1 VVTVHNFS
9 NGILNPA
16 LAYSV
21 SCLGAF
27 LGLRCVTRARAL
39 DGVPRALW
47 LTLAAVSVGAT
58 GIWAMH
64 FIAMLGFTIQGQQ
77 IMYNVPVAIASMLLA
92 ILVVGVGLFIV
103 GYGNGGWPRV
113 ASGGVIIGFGV
124 AAMHYMGMDGMIMPD
139 RVSYNGPLVVLSIL
153 IAIVA
158 GTAALWA
165 GTRVRG
171 IGATIGASMI
181 MGIAVCGMHYT
192 GMEAMSFTP
201 GSMSAM
207 SGSTGFSFVVP
218 LVIGLTVVTL
228 VIALTI
234 SVARTEDEIA
244 EDAVFRRRIDEFE
257 AGWPGVATNTQS
269 WARPGGRPT
278 RYRGRLRSIGAIVRP
293 YDAIAIASRRNCRGN
308 Q

>member
-1 VVTVHNFS
+1 MVTVHDFS

-16 LAYSV
+16 LAYAV

-27 LGLRCVTRARAL
+27 LGLRCVARGRAL
-39 DGVPRALW
+39 DGVRRAPW
-47 LTLAAVSVGAT
+47 LALAAVSVGAT

-77 IMYNVPVAIASMLLA
+77 IMYNVPIAIASMLLA
-92 ILVVGVGLFIV
+92 ILVVGAGLFIV

-124 AAMHYMGMDGMIMPD
+124 AGMHYMGMDGMIMPD
-139 RVSYNGPLVVLSIL
+139 NVHYNVPLVILSIV

-181 MGIAVCGMHYT
+181 MGLAVCGMHYT
-192 GMEAMSFTP
+192 GMTAMRFAP

-207 SGSTGFSFVVP
+207 SGSDAFSFVLP

-228 VIALTI
+228 VVAVTI
-234 SVARTEDEIA
+234 SVARTEEEIA
-244 EDAVFRRRIDEFE
+244 EDVVFRRRITELE
-257 AGWPGVATNTQS
+257 AKWSAAAMDPS
-269 WARPGGRPT
+269 RWAGPDQPMR
-278 RYRGRLRSIGAIVRP
+278 RGRS
-293 YDAIAIASRRNCRGN
+293 
-308 Q
+308 

>member
-39 DGVPRALW
+39 DGVRRALW
-47 LTLAAVSVGAT
+47 LVLAAVSVGAT

-64 FIAMLGFTIQGQQ
+64 FIAMLGFTIQGQE
-77 IMYNVPVAIASMLLA
+77 IVYNAPVAIASMLLA
-92 ILVVGVGLFIV
+92 ILVVGAGLFIV
-103 GYGNGGWPRV
+103 GYGNGGWPRI

-124 AAMHYMGMDGMIMPD
+124 AGMHYMGMDGMIMPD
-139 RVSYNGPLVVLSIL
+139 SVHYDVPLVVLSIL
-153 IAIVA
+153 IAVVA

-192 GMEAMSFTP
+192 GMEAMRFTP

-207 SGSTGFSFVVP
+207 SGSTAVSFVVP

-228 VIALTI
+228 AIALTI
-234 SVARTEDEIA
+234 SVARTEEEIA

-257 AGWPGVATNTQS
+257 ASWPAVATNTPR
-269 WARPGGRPT
+269 WAGPGRSPR
-278 RYRGRLRSIGAIVRP
+278 RYRGRLRPVRH
-293 YDAIAIASRRNCRGN
+293 NCAFPGCN
-308 Q
+308 CMHT

>member
-1 VVTVHNFS
+1 VGGDGLVTVHNFS

-39 DGVPRALW
+39 DGARRAAW
-47 LTLAAVSVGAT
+47 LVLAAVSVGAT

-77 IMYNVPVAIASMLLA
+77 VVYNAPIAIASMLLA

-103 GYGNGGWPRV
+103 GYGNGGWPRI

-124 AAMHYMGMDGMIMPD
+124 AGMHYMGMDGMIMPD
-139 RVSYNGPLVVLSIL
+139 SVSYNVLLVVLSIL

-181 MGIAVCGMHYT
+181 MGVAVCGMHYT

-201 GSMSAM
+201 GAMSAM
-207 SGSTGFSFVVP
+207 SGSTAVSFVVP

-234 SVARTEDEIA
+234 SVARTEEEIA
-244 EDAVFRRRIDEFE
+244 EDEVFQRRISEFE
-257 AGWPGVATNTQS
+257 ASQPAVATNPPG
-269 WARPGGRPT
+269 WAGRDRRPT
-278 RYRGRLRSIGAIVRP
+278 RYGRRLQPI
-293 YDAIAIASRRNCRGN
+293 RRNCAFTGCN
-308 Q
+308 CMHA

>member
-1 VVTVHNFS
+1 VVTVHDFS

-16 LAYSV
+16 LAYAV

-27 LGLRCVTRARAL
+27 LGLRCVARGRTLDRAR
-39 DGVPRALW
+39 RASW
-47 LTLAAVSVGAT
+47 LALAAVSVGAT

-77 IMYNVPVAIASMLLA
+77 IMYNVPIAIASMLLA
-92 ILVVGVGLFIV
+92 ILVVGAGLFIV
-103 GYGNGGWPRV
+103 GYGSDGWPRV

-124 AAMHYMGMDGMIMPD
+124 AGMHYMGMDGMIMPD
-139 RVSYNGPLVVLSIL
+139 NVHYNVPLVILSIV

-181 MGIAVCGMHYT
+181 MGLAVGGMHYT
-192 GMEAMSFTP
+192 GMTAMRFAP

-207 SGSTGFSFVVP
+207 SGSDALSFVVP
-218 LVIGLTVVTL
+218 LVIGLTVVTF
-228 VIALTI
+228 VVAVMI
-234 SVARTEDEIA
+234 SVARTEEEIA
-244 EDAVFRRRIDEFE
+244 EDSAFRRHLAELE
-257 AGWPGVATNTQS
+257 AKRSAVATDPS
-269 WARPGGRPT
+269 RWAGPDQPTWHGR
-278 RYRGRLRSIGAIVRP
+278 
-293 YDAIAIASRRNCRGN
+293 N
-308 Q
+308 